1 MKLSR
6 AQPAVDAS
14 TATAITQAA
23 SLAMDMTA
31 LPARLE
37 AAPELGLATGA
48 VGDLALELA
57 AGGVDV
63 VATGAA
69 HRCDHARAV
78 EQLLEGADRRIVR
91 ALVAR
96 ARERVERNQVDLGGA
111 LHLHRAVERT
121 QQLHQLERV
130 LR

>member
-6 AQPAVDAS
+6 EQPATAS
-14 TATAITQAA
+14 AAMTTPAMRTSVGPGTA
-23 SLAMDMTA
+23 A
-31 LPARLE
+31 LPGDLE
-37 AAPELGLATGA
+37 AAPELGLAAGT

-69 HRCDHARAV
+69 HRRDHAGTV
-78 EQLLEGADRRIVR
+78 KQLLERADRRFLR

-96 ARERVERNQVDLGGA
+96 ARERVERDQVDLD
-111 LHLHRAVERT
+111 RE
-121 QQLHQLERV
+121 
-130 LR
+130 